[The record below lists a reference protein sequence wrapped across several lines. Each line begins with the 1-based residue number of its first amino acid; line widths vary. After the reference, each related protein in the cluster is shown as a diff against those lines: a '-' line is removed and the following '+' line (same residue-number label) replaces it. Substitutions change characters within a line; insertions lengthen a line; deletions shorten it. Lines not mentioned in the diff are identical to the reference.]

1 MVPCGAYVYRVKIR
15 HIPIAQYQNSLGT
28 CLDIR
33 ASSYSCPS
41 AENTY
46 CASVI
51 IKGGVI
57 VGVKKVDVMEAR
69 QEHWGDRADWP
80 RPDSREGSI
89 LD

>member
-15 HIPIAQYQNSLGT
+15 HIPIAQYQNSLRT

-33 ASSYSCPS
+33 AGSYSCPS

-51 IKGGVI
+51 IKGGVM
-57 VGVKKVDVMEAR
+57 VGVNKVDVMMEAR
-69 QEHWGDRADWP
+69 QEYRGRS
-80 RPDSREGSI
+80 SRLAETR
-89 LD
+89 